1 MLKSG
6 IEINAINI
14 STKENVDK
22 KEATNVVNML
32 KHGNVTQC
40 NCRNVHIWISFAHR
54 VDA

>member
-1 MLKSG
+1 MQKSG

-22 KEATNVVNML
+22 KEATNVKML
-32 KHGNVTQC
+32 KYGNVAQC